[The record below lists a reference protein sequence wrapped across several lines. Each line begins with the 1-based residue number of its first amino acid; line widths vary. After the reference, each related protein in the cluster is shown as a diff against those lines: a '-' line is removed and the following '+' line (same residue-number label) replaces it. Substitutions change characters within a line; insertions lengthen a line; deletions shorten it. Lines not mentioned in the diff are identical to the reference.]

1 MHGMSGRRKVLV
13 LGNDT
18 RSFLATVRS
27 LGRAGLDVH
36 AAPFGFRSPALR
48 SRYISHA
55 HWLPYYIAG
64 SEEWLES
71 ITALLRAEEFDLV
84 IPCDERTLIPLH
96 LHAAQL
102 SPLSPLAIPGEP
114 ALEVFFDKN
123 LTRELARSL
132 GIAVCPG
139 RLIEPSDTAD
149 SLIAEAGLPLAIKPA
164 QSYTA
169 GRLYSRN
176 QVVIAADRQTLEE
189 ALLASRNT
197 QYLFETLFEG
207 RGVGVSVLASKGRVL
222 QAFEHRRV
230 RELAGSSYY
239 RVSAPAS
246 ASLTD
251 AVAKMTRAV
260 DYTGIAMFEFRL
272 NEASGAWVL
281 LEVNAR
287 PWGSLPLPVALGV
300 DFPYRW
306 YQLLVEGLE
315 TPPIAYRLGVYGRN
329 FLPDLRQVAVRAK
342 MLRGQPLKLAGLLAR
357 TVAEYGRLFIGREAN
372 DVLVSDDPLPGLVE
386 FKEPFVEISESLR
399 LALPGAIERRKK
411 SDRRRLRRRI
421 RNRKRGGAVIA
432 VVCQGNICRSP
443 FAAAL
448 LRRHL
453 HSESNRIRVH
463 SAGMLPRVGVPSP
476 ATAIEAASRVAVDM
490 QSHRSQPLSREI
502 AESATVFV
510 VFDEINLMAIRDR
523 YPFISAPIVM
533 LGSFLKTGEFPWM
546 IADPDGGDLATFQST
561 YAQIATA
568 VNGLADDIRNAL
580 DAR

>member
-1 MHGMSGRRKVLV
+1 MNGRRKVLV

-36 AAPFGFRSPALR
+36 AAPFGFRSAALR
-48 SRYISHA
+48 SRYISQV

-64 SEEWLES
+64 SGEWLES
-71 ITALLRAEEFDLV
+71 ITALLASESFDLV

-102 SPLSPLAIPGEP
+102 SQLSPLAIPGAP
-114 ALEVFFDKN
+114 AIEIFFDKH
-123 LTRELARSL
+123 LTRELAHSL
-132 GIAVCPG
+132 GIPVSFG
-139 RLIEPSDTAD
+139 RLIEPRDTAA
-149 SLIAEAGLPLAIKPA
+149 SLIAEAGLPLAVKPA

-169 GRLYSRN
+169 SQLYSRN
-176 QVVIAADRQTLEE
+176 QVVIASDRQTLEE
-189 ALLASRNT
+189 ALLASRHAN
-197 QYLFETLFEG
+197 YLFEALFEG
-207 RGVGVSVLASKGRVL
+207 RGVGVSVLASKGAIL
-222 QAFEHRRV
+222 QAFEHWRV

-246 ASLTD
+246 PALTD
-251 AVAKMTRAV
+251 AVAKMVRAV
-260 DYTGIAMFEFRL
+260 DFSGIAMFEFRL
-272 NEASGAWVL
+272 NEANGTWVL

-315 TPPIAYRLGVYGRN
+315 TPPVPYRRGVYGRN
-329 FLPDLRQVAVRAK
+329 LLPDLRQVVARAK
-342 MLRGQPLKLAGLLAR
+342 VLRGHPLRLAGFLAR
-357 TVAEYGRLFIGREAN
+357 AVAEYGRLFIGREAN
-372 DVLVSDDPLPGLVE
+372 DVLVSDDPAPGLME
-386 FKEPFVEISESLR
+386 FKALFAEVSDSLK
-399 LALPGAIERRKK
+399 LAVPGAIGRRKK
-411 SDRRRLRRRI
+411 RDRRRLHRRI
-421 RNRKRGGAVIA
+421 RNRKRGGALIA
-432 VVCQGNICRSP
+432 FVCQGNICRSP

-448 LRRHL
+448 LQRHL
-453 HSESNRIRVH
+453 SSESHRLRVH
-463 SAGMLPRVGVPSP
+463 SAGMLPRIGVPSP
-476 ATAIEAASRVAVDM
+476 PAAVEAAKLVAVDM

-502 AESATVFV
+502 AQTATVFV

-533 LGSFLKTGEFPWM
+533 LGSFLKKHDFPWM
-546 IADPDGGDLATFQST
+546 IADPDGSDLATFKNT
-561 YAQIATA
+561 YAQIGQA
-568 VNGLADDIRNAL
+568 VQGLADDIRNAL

>member
-1 MHGMSGRRKVLV
+1 MSGGRKVLV

-36 AAPFGFRSPALR
+36 AAPFSFRSPALR
-48 SRYISHA
+48 SRYISHV

-64 SEEWLES
+64 SEDWLES
-71 ITALLRAEEFDLV
+71 ITTLLRSEGFDLV

-96 LHAAQL
+96 LHADRL
-102 SPLSPLAIPGEP
+102 VPLSPLAIPGEP
-114 ALEVFFDKN
+114 ALKVFFDKN

-132 GIAVCPG
+132 RIPVCPG
-139 RLIEPSDTAD
+139 RLIEPSDTAE
-149 SLIAEAGLPLAIKPA
+149 SLIAEAGLPLAVKPA

-176 QVVIAADRQTLEE
+176 QVVIAWDRPTLDE
-189 ALLASRNT
+189 ALLVARNN

-246 ASLTD
+246 PAMSE

-272 NEASGAWVL
+272 NEASGKWVL

-306 YQLLVEGLE
+306 YQLLVEGVE
-315 TPPIAYRLGVYGRN
+315 TPPIPYRLGVYGRN
-329 FLPDLRQVAVRAK
+329 FLPDLRQVAARAK
-342 MLRGQPLKLAGLLAR
+342 MLRGRPLKLAGLLAR
-357 TVAEYGRLFIGREAN
+357 TVAEYGRLFIGRETN

-386 FKEPFVEISESLR
+386 FKEPLAEISDSLR
-399 LALPGAIERRKK
+399 MALPGAIERHKK
-411 SDRRRLRRRI
+411 WDRRRLHRRI

-448 LRRHL
+448 LRHHL
-453 HSESNRIRVH
+453 RSEQRRLRVH
-463 SAGMLPRVGVPSP
+463 SAGMLPRIGVTSP
-476 ATAIEAASRVAVDM
+476 AAAIEAAKLAAVDLEE
-490 QSHRSQPLSREI
+490 HRSKPLSREI

-510 VFDEINLMAIRDR
+510 VFDEINLTAIRDR
-523 YPFISAPIVM
+523 YPYISAPIVM
-533 LGSFLKTGEFPWM
+533 LGSFLKTGKFPWM
-546 IADPDGGDLATFQST
+546 IADPDGGDLATFQNT
-561 YAQIATA
+561 YAQIAAA
-568 VNGLADDIRNAL
+568 VQGLADEIRKAL